1 LIDEESQVNRRL
13 LSGALTLS
21 LLLAPAILRAETG
34 PQVVNVLARGL
45 TFVAPEQVPG
55 GWLTFRLR
63 NESDM
68 VHFALVQ
75 RLPEGIGVDD
85 QQAQVAPV
93 FQRGMDLINQGKPDA
108 AMEAFGELPGW
119 FGQVV
124 PLGGTGLVG
133 PHQTA
138 ESTVYLEPG
147 TYLLECYIKT
157 NGIFHSYNPDPDVTA
172 MVHEF
177 TVGEAVSAAPEPEAD
192 LRMTISAAGG
202 IELEG
207 QPAPGRQTIAVHFK
221 DQKAHE
227 NFQGHDVH
235 LARLEDDT
243 DLARLEAWMDWSQP
257 DGFQTP
263 APVMFLGG
271 INEMPAG
278 QTGYLHVNLEPGRY
292 AWVAEVPGA
301 MAKGMLQVFTVA
313 ASPL

>member
-1 LIDEESQVNRRL
+1 MYEESQVNKRL
-13 LSGALTLS
+13 LSGALMLS
-21 LLLAPAILRAETG
+21 LLLLPATLRAESG
-34 PQVVNVLARGL
+34 RQVVDVIARGL
-45 TFVAPEQVPG
+45 TFVAPNEVPG

-63 NESDM
+63 NESGM
-68 VHFALVQ
+68 VHFALIQ
-75 RLPEGIGVDD
+75 RLPQGIRVNE

-108 AMEAFGELPGW
+108 AMEAFAELPAW
-119 FGQVV
+119 FAEVV
-124 PLGGTGLVG
+124 LLGGTGLVG
-133 PHQTA
+133 PGQTA

-147 TYLLECYIKT
+147 HYLLECYIKT

-172 MVHEF
+172 MVHGF
-177 TVGEAVSAAPEPEAD
+177 TVREEISGAPEPEAD
-192 LRMTISAAGG
+192 LRITISAAGG
-202 IELEG
+202 IELDG

-235 LARLEDDT
+235 LARLDGDT
-243 DLARLEAWMDWSQP
+243 DLARLEAWMDWSRP

-278 QTGYLHVNLEPGRY
+278 QTGYLHVDLEPGRY

-301 MAKGMLQVFTVA
+301 LAKGMLQVFTVA
-313 ASPL
+313 ATPD